1 VIELSEYTLETLRK
15 DGEFILDRGLTVGLI
30 RIADNSVNLCL

>member
-1 VIELSEYTLETLRK
+1 MELSEYTLETLRK
-15 DGEFILDRGLTVGLI
+15 DGEFILYWGLTVGLI